1 MVNANTLQTE
11 LRPIFASYGIKKA
24 VLFGSVSKGTNTEN
38 SDIDIMVVF
47 VDGPK
52 IGFRFAGMVCE
63 LEDLLQRNVDLVV
76 EGSLLPFA
84 AASAEHDKELIYER
98 AKLATN

>member
-1 MVNANTLQTE
+1 MDTTTIDIIRNYFKSQPVE
-11 LRPIFASYGIKKA
+11 KA
-24 VLFGSVSKGTNTEN
+24 WLFGSFARGEERSD

-47 VDGPK
+47 VDGAK

-84 AASAEHDKELIYER
+84 AASAEHDKKLIYER
-98 AKLATN
+98 AN

>member
-1 MVNANTLQTE
+1 MDTDTIDIIRDYFKSQPVE
-11 LRPIFASYGIKKA
+11 KA
-24 VLFGSVSKGTNTEN
+24 WLFGSFARGEERSD

-47 VDGPK
+47 VDGAR

-84 AASAEHDKELIYER
+84 AASAEHDKKLIYER
-98 AKLATN
+98 AN

>member
-1 MVNANTLQTE
+1 MDTNTIDIIRNYFKSQPVE
-11 LRPIFASYGIKKA
+11 KA
-24 VLFGSVSKGTNTEN
+24 WLFGSFARGEERSD

-47 VDGPK
+47 VDGAK

-84 AASAEHDKELIYER
+84 AASAEHDKKLIYER
-98 AKLATN
+98 AN

>member
-1 MVNANTLQTE
+1 MDTNTIDIIRNYFKSQPVE
-11 LRPIFASYGIKKA
+11 KA
-24 VLFGSVSKGTNTEN
+24 WLFGSFARGEERSD

-47 VDGPK
+47 VDGAK

-84 AASAEHDKELIYER
+84 AASAEHDKKLIYER

>member
-1 MVNANTLQTE
+1 MDNKTIDIIRNYFKSQPVE
-11 LRPIFASYGIKKA
+11 KA
-24 VLFGSVSKGTNTEN
+24 WLFGSFARGEERPD

-47 VDGPK
+47 VDGAK

-63 LEDLLQRNVDLVV
+63 LEDLLQRDVDLVI

-84 AASAEHDKELIYER
+84 AVNAEHDKKLIYER
-98 AKLATN
+98 AN

>member
-1 MVNANTLQTE
+1 MDTNTIDIIRNYFKSQPVE
-11 LRPIFASYGIKKA
+11 KA
-24 VLFGSVSKGTNTEN
+24 WLFGSFARGEERSD

-47 VDGPK
+47 VDGAR

-84 AASAEHDKELIYER
+84 AASAEHDKKLIYER
-98 AKLATN
+98 AN

>member
-1 MVNANTLQTE
+1 MDTNTIDIIRNYFKSQPVE
-11 LRPIFASYGIKKA
+11 KA
-24 VLFGSVSKGTNTEN
+24 WLFGSFARGEERSD

-47 VDGPK
+47 VDGAK
-52 IGFRFAGMVCE
+52 IGFRFAGMICE

-84 AASAEHDKELIYER
+84 AASAEHDKKLIYER
-98 AKLATN
+98 AN

>member
-1 MVNANTLQTE
+1 MDTNT
-11 LRPIFASYGIKKA
+11 IDIIKNYFKSQPVEKA
-24 VLFGSVSKGTNTEN
+24 WLFGSFARGEEHSD

-47 VDGPK
+47 VDGAK

-84 AASAEHDKELIYER
+84 AASAEHDKKLIYER
-98 AKLATN
+98 AN

>member
-1 MVNANTLQTE
+1 MDTNTIDIIRNYFKSQPVE
-11 LRPIFASYGIKKA
+11 KA
-24 VLFGSVSKGTNTEN
+24 WLFGSFARGEERSD

-47 VDGPK
+47 VDGAK

-84 AASAEHDKELIYER
+84 AASAEHDKKLIYER
-98 AKLATN
+98 AT

>member
-1 MVNANTLQTE
+1 MDTNTIDKIRNYFKSQPVE
-11 LRPIFASYGIKKA
+11 KA
-24 VLFGSVSKGTNTEN
+24 WLFGSFARGEERSD

-47 VDGPK
+47 VDGAR

-84 AASAEHDKELIYER
+84 AASAEHDKKLIYER
-98 AKLATN
+98 AN

>member
-1 MVNANTLQTE
+1 MDTNTIDIIRNYFKSQPVE
-11 LRPIFASYGIKKA
+11 KA
-24 VLFGSVSKGTNTEN
+24 WLFGSFARGEERSD

-47 VDGPK
+47 VDGAK
-52 IGFRFAGMVCE
+52 IGLRFAGMVCE

-84 AASAEHDKELIYER
+84 AASAEHDKKLIYER